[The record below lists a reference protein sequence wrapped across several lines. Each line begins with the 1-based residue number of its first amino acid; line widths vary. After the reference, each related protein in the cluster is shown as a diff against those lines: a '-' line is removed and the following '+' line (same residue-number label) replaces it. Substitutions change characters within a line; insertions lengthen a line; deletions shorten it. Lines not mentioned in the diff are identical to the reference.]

1 MAIII
6 VRLIYHI
13 QIILVGAFL
22 NVKTQESKY
31 VLLIVAVTIY
41 SNRNLNLFYDDPK
54 LNLIICTA

>member
-22 NVKTQESKY
+22 NVKTQESK
-31 VLLIVAVTIY
+31 
-41 SNRNLNLFYDDPK
+41 
-54 LNLIICTA
+54 